1 MAYPN
6 NTDSTSRSYDDQFE
20 HGRIPIKVL
29 PYRERARAQCNELM
43 IAYGDC
49 DENGKPCDYHIYIT
63 HHTDP
68 NRYIDITNMIMKEYI
83 PQVKINGDQ
92 FTITIDGQD
101 KSWNLKD
108 LLNYIWS
115 RFAHAEDPTG
125 FVYDEDIEKVLD
137 DKAIDVLLQTTDG
150 TVQLPITSADNV
162 FDNEGISI
170 QSRLDNMTR
179 LGFAISYLYANTHNQ
194 QEFTFTYPFEDYPDM
209 LEVRIGTVFVDRTR
223 YTITNHEDEDGHYRT
238 GTITFIN
245 NGTINDIK
253 VEKNR
258 RIDLIWIFNSAY
270 QKDSKLEFMSGSKIA
285 NFSIPICKLQSVSN
299 SYLLP
304 NSDFIASS
312 KALYDAYMSLM
323 DMIAEDGSAYVGI
336 DTSDSSTE
344 IAAVV
349 DTHLTDLENAS
360 FNSIMSSHI
369 LYIIPKSDKACP
381 TNSYIELYIQLKYND
396 ITSGKRSNCVLPSGS
411 KVESL
416 KANKIYKFMYNEEDD
431 VYILLNVD
439 EVGKTINTERYIYD
453 CEDGLY
459 VIPYSDFVNYNKDT
473 DTLHVYR
480 NGVRLFRDI
489 DYQLNETTKELTLF
503 VRTELGERIVFEA
516 LSC

>member
-1 MAYPN
+1 
-6 NTDSTSRSYDDQFE
+6 
-20 HGRIPIKVL
+20 
-29 PYRERARAQCNELM
+29 
-43 IAYGDC
+43 
-49 DENGKPCDYHIYIT
+49 
-63 HHTDP
+63 
-68 NRYIDITNMIMKEYI
+68 
-83 PQVKINGDQ
+83 
-92 FTITIDGQD
+92 
-101 KSWNLKD
+101 
-108 LLNYIWS
+108 
-115 RFAHAEDPTG
+115 
-125 FVYDEDIEKVLD
+125 
-137 DKAIDVLLQTTDG
+137 
-150 TVQLPITSADNV
+150 
-162 FDNEGISI
+162 
-170 QSRLDNMTR
+170 MTR

-245 NGTINDIK
+245 NGAINDIK

-285 NFSIPICKLQSVSN
+285 NFSIPTCKLQSVSN

-323 DMIAEDGSAYVGI
+323 GMITEDGSAYVGI
-336 DTSDSSTE
+336 DTSDSSTS
-344 IAAVV
+344 INVQINV
-349 DTHLTDLENAS
+349 DVENLNFDEVAE
-360 FNSIMSSHI
+360 NHI
-369 LYIIPKSDKACP
+369 FYIIPKTDKICP
-381 TNSYIELYIQLKYND
+381 ANDYIDMTVRFDNGSIYVAPLFKLQLLD
-396 ITSGKRSNCVLPSGS
+396 GS
-411 KVESL
+411 KIEKL
-416 KANKIYKFMYNEEDD
+416 KANKVYKFAYDHDNDQMY
-431 VYILLNVD
+431 LLNVD

-453 CEDGLY
+453 CEDGSY

>member
-285 NFSIPICKLQSVSN
+285 NFSIPTCKLQSVSN

-336 DTSDSSTE
+336 DTSDSSTS
-344 IAAVV
+344 INVQINV
-349 DTHLTDLENAS
+349 DVENLNFDEVAE
-360 FNSIMSSHI
+360 NHI
-369 LYIIPKSDKACP
+369 FYIIPKTDKICP
-381 TNSYIELYIQLKYND
+381 ANDYIDMTVRFDNGSIYVSPLFKLQLLD
-396 ITSGKRSNCVLPSGS
+396 GS
-411 KVESL
+411 KIEKL
-416 KANKIYKFMYNEEDD
+416 KANKVYKFAYDHDNDQMY
-431 VYILLNVD
+431 LLNVD

-453 CEDGLY
+453 CEDGSY

>member
-49 DENGKPCDYHIYIT
+49 DENGNPCDYHIYIT

-245 NGTINDIK
+245 NGAINDIK

-285 NFSIPICKLQSVSN
+285 NFSIPTCKLQSVSN

-323 DMIAEDGSAYVGI
+323 GMITEDGSAYVGI
-336 DTSDSSTE
+336 DTSDSSTS
-344 IAAVV
+344 INVQINV
-349 DTHLTDLENAS
+349 DVENLNFDEVAE
-360 FNSIMSSHI
+360 NHI
-369 LYIIPKSDKACP
+369 FYIIPKTDKICP
-381 TNSYIELYIQLKYND
+381 ANDYIDMTVRFDNGSIYVAPLFKLQLLD
-396 ITSGKRSNCVLPSGS
+396 GS
-411 KVESL
+411 KIEKL
-416 KANKIYKFMYNEEDD
+416 KSNKVYKFAYDHDNDQMY
-431 VYILLNVD
+431 LLNVD

-473 DTLHVYR
+473 DTLHIYR